1 MITFIKL
8 LKENKT
14 QFLKKNLKM
23 TIFNNKIVEFSCFY
37 ILINIINHILQFA
50 EGVLCSIS
58 IICFEEQKIAIS
70 YIHSCILRW
79 LL

>member
-14 QFLKKNLKM
+14 QFFKKNLKM

-50 EGVLCSIS
+50 EGDYVV
-58 IICFEEQKIAIS
+58 F
-70 YIHSCILRW
+70 
-79 LL
+79 LLSASKSKKLQFPIYTPVF